1 MTKRILLSI
10 FAMIAL
16 TTAAAQ
22 DTVSG
27 FRFGYLS
34 YEAALQSMADYQQVQ
49 QKMDQMRQQF
59 QAETL
64 RVEDEFNLKYEEFL
78 DGQRDF
84 PKTILQKRQS
94 ELQELME
101 RNIRFKEESK
111 QELEQTEKL
120 LMAPLKIRLI
130 EQLGTIARERGYAF
144 IVDTDQKAMPYI
156 NPSMGEDINQVFKT
170 ILVHGDK
177 IGYLICVVP
186 GNLEVDLKGA
196 AKVSGNKKI
205 DTVPLKDL
213 TPLTGYIRGG
223 CSPLG
228 LKKNFPIFI

>member
-10 FAMIAL
+10 FAMITL

-34 YEAALQSMADYQQVQ
+34 YEAALKAMPDYALVQ

-111 QELEQTEKL
+111 KELEQTEKL
-120 LMAPLKIRLI
+120 LLAPLKIRLI

-144 IVDTDQKAMPYI
+144 IVDTDQKALPYI
-156 NPSMGEDINQVFKT
+156 NPSMGEDITLTVQNA
-170 ILVHGDK
+170 
-177 IGYLICVVP
+177 
-186 GNLEVDLKGA
+186 LK
-196 AKVSGNKKI
+196 
-205 DTVPLKDL
+205 
-213 TPLTGYIRGG
+213 
-223 CSPLG
+223 
-228 LKKNFPIFI
+228 

>member
-1 MTKRILLSI
+1 MKKRILLSI
-10 FAMIAL
+10 FAIMAL

-22 DTVSG
+22 DVVSG

-34 YEAALQSMADYQQVQ
+34 YEAALKAMPDYTQVQ

-84 PKTILQKRQS
+84 PKTILQKRQT

-111 QELEQTEKL
+111 RELEQTEKL
-120 LMAPLKIRLI
+120 LLAPLKIRLI
-130 EQLGTIARERGYAF
+130 ELLGTIARERGYAF
-144 IVDTDQKAMPYI
+144 IVDTDQKALPYI
-156 NPSMGEDINQVFKT
+156 NPSMGEDITQIVQ
-170 ILVHGDK
+170 DA
-177 IGYLICVVP
+177 
-186 GNLEVDLKGA
+186 LK
-196 AKVSGNKKI
+196 
-205 DTVPLKDL
+205 
-213 TPLTGYIRGG
+213 
-223 CSPLG
+223 
-228 LKKNFPIFI
+228 